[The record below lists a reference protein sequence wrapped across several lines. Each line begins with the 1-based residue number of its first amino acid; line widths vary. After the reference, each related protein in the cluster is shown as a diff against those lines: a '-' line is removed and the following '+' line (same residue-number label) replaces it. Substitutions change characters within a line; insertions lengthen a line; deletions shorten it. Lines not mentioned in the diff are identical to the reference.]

1 MLNTVKM
8 LTGVIESSQKKIE
21 GRNFNIRKNVL
32 NYDDVMNTQRE
43 IIYKQRQQVLDGE
56 DLHENI
62 LGMIKEFVED
72 SVNMYITDEDV
83 RITGTCRALRTSR
96 LMGIITVED
105 DFNYTPQELD
115 EISKKDIVDL
125 LEDRALKIYAKRE
138 EDLGQELLHEIERVV
153 FCLKLSIQSG

>member
-1 MLNTVKM
+1 
-8 LTGVIESSQKKIE
+8 
-21 GRNFNIRKNVL
+21 
-32 NYDDVMNTQRE
+32 MNTQRE

-56 DLHENI
+56 DLHDNI

-83 RITGTCRALRTSR
+83 QDNWNLQGLKDR

-115 EISKKDIVDL
+115 EITKKDIIDL

-138 EDLGQELLHEIERVV
+138 ETLVRN
-153 FCLKLSIQSG
+153 FSMR